1 MAKRPLH
8 RPPALPLIT
17 CDPYF
22 SLWCFADRLT
32 DDSTRHWTGRRQSA
46 FGMLK
51 IDGKP
56 YRFLGKTQL
65 ETTYYTDGPALHQ
78 TSVRVTPTST
88 VVLFSHPLCRFKLT
102 FFTPLLLDR
111 PEVFSRPVTY
121 VSYEITP
128 KEEGHSFEVWFDVSA
143 ELTGDDH
150 GQEIAVS
157 LEPGHAYL
165 GDAEQKPLTKSGDDL
180 RIDWGYIHLVHPNV
194 KAYKLRQRLKY
205 FKKSTKMH
213 YPIASGETVPM
224 SALPL
229 LVATSEKLCDTF
241 VVAYEDDKSIEY
253 FGKQIDAIY
262 KRYYGDFNTMLTAAV
277 AEYPALVKECAAF
290 DKALLSRMKQVSP
303 AYAKLGSLAYRQVI
317 AAHKL
322 IEVDGKLRFL
332 SKECFSN
339 GCIAT
344 LDVTYPSSPLFL
356 EYNPELVLG
365 MLRPIFDYARSDKWP
380 FDFAPHDCGTYPL
393 CNGQVY
399 GWENGINDKLQ
410 MPVEECGNALLMV
423 AAVTKKTGDRTFA
436 EENRDLLTRWADYLV
451 KHGYDPKN
459 QLCTDDFAGHLPHNC
474 NLSLKAIVALG
485 AAGELYSEKR
495 YTAAAR
501 RMAERWMHEA
511 KRQCGRGY
519 RLAFDKDDTWS
530 LKYNLVWD
538 KLLGLSLFPAAVG
551 EEETKLYREKAER
564 YGTPLDSRASYTKPD
579 WLAFTTLL
587 TSDKSYAEAVYRE
600 MERAISET
608 PDRVP
613 FCDYY
618 DAIDARQW
626 MFQGR
631 STLGA
636 LFINLLRF

>member
-1 MAKRPLH
+1 MATRNRFRPS
-8 RPPALPLIT
+8 ALPLVP

-56 YRFLGKTQL
+56 YRFMGKTQL
-65 ETTYYTDGPALHQ
+65 EETYYTDGPALRQ
-78 TSVRVTPTST
+78 SSVRVTPTST
-88 VVLFSHPLCRFKLT
+88 VFLFTHPLCRFKLT
-102 FFTPLLLDR
+102 FLTPALPDR

-128 KEEGHSFEVWFDVSA
+128 REAGHSFEVWFDVSA
-143 ELTGDDH
+143 EFAGDFA
-150 GQEIAVS
+150 GQKISVFS
-157 LEPGHAYL
+157 EPGHAWL
-165 GDAEQKPLTKSGDDL
+165 GDAEQNPLTKSGDDL
-180 RIDWGYIHLVHPNV
+180 RIDWGYLHLLHPNV
-194 KAYKLRQRLKY
+194 KPYLLRQRLKY
-205 FKKSTKMH
+205 FKKSTKQH
-213 YPIASGETVPM
+213 YPIASGENISM
-224 SALPL
+224 KRLPL
-229 LVATSEKLCDTF
+229 LVAVSEKLSDVF
-241 VVAYEDDKSIEY
+241 VLAYDGDPAIEY
-253 FGKQIDAIY
+253 FGEKKNSY
-262 KRYYGDFNTMLTAAV
+262 SRSYYGDFNTLLATAV
-277 AEYPALVKECAAF
+277 KDYPELVKECAAF
-290 DKALLSRMKQVSP
+290 DKELTKRMKAVSP
-303 AYAKLGSLAYRQVI
+303 EYAKLGALAWRQVF

-322 IEVDGKLRFL
+322 IEVDGKLVFL

-339 GCIAT
+339 GCVAT

-356 EYNPELVLG
+356 EFNPEFVLG
-365 MLRPIFDYARSDKWP
+365 MLRPLFRYARSDAWP

-399 GWENGINDKLQ
+399 GWEHGINDKLQ
-410 MPVEECGNALLMV
+410 MPVEECGNAILMV
-423 AAVTKKTGDRTFA
+423 AAVTKKTGDRSFA
-436 EENRDLLTRWADYLV
+436 EENRDLLTKWADYLSC
-451 KHGYDPKN
+451 HGYDPKN

-485 AAGELYSEKR
+485 AAGKLYSEKR
-495 YTAAAR
+495 YTNAAR
-501 RMAERWMHEA
+501 RMAERWQHEA
-511 KRQCGRGY
+511 KRQCGPGY
-519 RLAFDKDDTWS
+519 RLAFDKDDSWS

-538 KLLGLSLFPAAVG
+538 KLLGLSLFPDAVG
-551 EEETKLYREKAER
+551 EAEVALYREKYAR
-564 YGTPLDSRASYTKPD
+564 YGTPLDCRATYTKPD

-587 TSDKSYAEAVYRE
+587 TKDKTYANEVYRQ
-600 MERAISET
+600 MERAVSET

-618 DAIDARQW
+618 DTVDARQW

-636 LFINLLRF
+636 LFINLLEF

>member
-1 MAKRPLH
+1 MAKRTSF
-8 RPPALPLIT
+8 RPSALPLIT

-22 SLWCFADRLT
+22 SLWSFADRLT

-65 ETTYYTDGPALHQ
+65 EKTYYTDGPALRQ
-78 TSVRVTPTST
+78 RSVRVTPTST
-88 VVLFSHPLCRFKLT
+88 VVLFSHPLCRFKVT
-102 FFTPLLLDR
+102 FFTPLFLDR

-128 KEEGHSFEVWFDVSA
+128 KEEGHSFEVWFDLSA
-143 ELTGDDH
+143 ELSGDDV
-150 GQEIAVS
+150 GQKIAVFA
-157 LEPGHAYL
+157 EPGHAYL
-165 GDAEQKPLTKSGDDL
+165 GNAEQKPLTKSGDDL

-213 YPIASGETVPM
+213 YPIASGETLPM
-224 SALPL
+224 SDLPL
-229 LVATSEKLCDTF
+229 LVATSEKLSDTF

-262 KRYYGDFNTMLTAAV
+262 KHYYGDFNAMLATAV
-277 AEYPALVKECAAF
+277 AEYPTLVKDGAAF
-290 DKALLSRMKQVSP
+290 DKALVARMKKISP
-303 AYAKLGSLAYRQVI
+303 EYAKLGSLAYRQAI

-322 IEVDGKLRFL
+322 IEVDGKLLFL

-365 MLRPIFDYARSDKWP
+365 MLRPIFAYARSGKWQ

-423 AAVTKKTGDRTFA
+423 AAVTKKTGDRSFA
-436 EENRDLLTRWADYLV
+436 EENRDLLTKWADYLV

-485 AAGELYSEKR
+485 AAGELYAEKR

-501 RMAERWMHEA
+501 RMAKRWMHEA

-519 RLAFDKDDTWS
+519 RLAFDKDESWS

-538 KLLGLSLFPAAVG
+538 KLLGLNLFPAVVG
-551 EEETKLYREKAER
+551 EEETKLYREHAAR
-564 YGTPLDSRASYTKPD
+564 YGTPLDSRATYTKPD

-600 MERAISET
+600 MKRAVSET

-618 DAIDARQW
+618 DTIDARQW
-626 MFQGR
+626 MFQAR